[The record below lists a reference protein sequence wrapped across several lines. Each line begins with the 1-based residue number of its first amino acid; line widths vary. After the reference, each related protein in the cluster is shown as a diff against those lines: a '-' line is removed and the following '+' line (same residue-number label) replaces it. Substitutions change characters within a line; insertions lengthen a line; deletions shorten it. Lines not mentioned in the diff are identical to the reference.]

1 MLVTD
6 KNGNQSVQ
14 TIKDELGMKAKDM
27 GDIKRRL
34 GSQGVD
40 TNHVEM
46 YGQADNKMDKP
57 SISVSKSHAI
67 DAFHRFFLGVISV
80 FCSASC
86 VVLFLSFCYC
96 QDDEGC

>member
-1 MLVTD
+1 MCVYLCLPSTQGQAANTANRRVLVTD

-34 GSQGVD
+34 GIQGVD
-40 TNHVEM
+40 TSHVEM

-57 SISVSKSHAI
+57 SISVSKLHII
-67 DAFHRFFLGVISV
+67 DAFH
-80 FCSASC
+80 
-86 VVLFLSFCYC
+86 
-96 QDDEGC
+96 

>member
-1 MLVTD
+1 VLVTD

-34 GSQGVD
+34 GIQGVD
-40 TNHVEM
+40 TSHVEM

-57 SISVSKSHAI
+57 SISVSKLHII
-67 DAFHRFFLGVISV
+67 DAFH
-80 FCSASC
+80 
-86 VVLFLSFCYC
+86 
-96 QDDEGC
+96 

>member
-1 MLVTD
+1 MCLCSPSTQGQAANTANRRVLVTD

-14 TIKDELGMKAKDM
+14 TIKDELGMKVKDV

-57 SISVSKSHAI
+57 SISVSTFHII
-67 DAFHRFFLGVISV
+67 DASFQL
-80 FCSASC
+80 
-86 VVLFLSFCYC
+86 LS
-96 QDDEGC
+96 